1 MDPST
6 HTEMSDSSQEQWEV
20 WSLQDGSRGLCAECS
35 PPVLYWRKRIMEENA
50 LHPSW
55 AVYNIVDPSPSGDL
69 QIEGVKR
76 PKSYYR
82 ACPKT
87 TKKHSLSCFLSI
99 TCVKGQNYRAIS
111 STVCFGC
118 CCFCCCTGRKESFAC
133 MTGMMWCMQTENFFP
148 VPEHMD
154 KTQTRKTIN
163 ILCHLSLPCP
173 TFAQLLSL
181 GYMMHAL
188 QLPEHL
194 LWATMRDRE
203 MS

>member
-1 MDPST
+1 
-6 HTEMSDSSQEQWEV
+6 
-20 WSLQDGSRGLCAECS
+20 
-35 PPVLYWRKRIMEENA
+35 
-50 LHPSW
+50 
-55 AVYNIVDPSPSGDL
+55 
-69 QIEGVKR
+69 
-76 PKSYYR
+76 
-82 ACPKT
+82 
-87 TKKHSLSCFLSI
+87 
-99 TCVKGQNYRAIS
+99 
-111 STVCFGC
+111 
-118 CCFCCCTGRKESFAC
+118 
-133 MTGMMWCMQTENFFP
+133 MQTENFFP

-163 ILCHLSLPCP
+163 TLCHLSLPCP